1 VVLVS
6 APVDHVPLVATAPLQ
21 PPEAVH
27 AVAFCDFQLRL
38 DEPPLATVVGE
49 AVSATVGAGE
59 VTAICADVEAEPP
72 GPVQLSV

>member
-6 APVDHVPLVATAPLQ
+6 APVDQVPLVATAPLQ

-27 AVAFCDFQLRL
+27 AVAFCDVQLRL
-38 DEPPLATVVGE
+38 DEAPLATVVGD

-59 VTAICADVEAEPP
+59 VTAICAEVEAEPP
-72 GPVQLSV
+72 GPVQVSV